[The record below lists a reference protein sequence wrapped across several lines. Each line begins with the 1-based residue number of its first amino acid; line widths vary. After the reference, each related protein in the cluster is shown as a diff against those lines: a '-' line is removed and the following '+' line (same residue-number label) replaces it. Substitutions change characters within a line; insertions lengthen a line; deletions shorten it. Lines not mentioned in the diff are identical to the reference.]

1 MNNKNIG
8 FAITGSF
15 CTFKKILPCIQK
27 LIEQGNDITPIFSYT
42 VSQMDTR
49 FYKASEFAQ
58 DIEALTGKKAITT
71 IADAEPIGPKNN
83 LDIMIIA
90 PCTGNT
96 LAKLNNAITDTPV
109 LMAVKAHMRNNKPLL
124 IAVSTNDAL
133 SSNAKNLGEQLGKK
147 NIYFVPFAQDD
158 CIKKSNSLIADYD
171 LINEA
176 ADLALIG
183 KQLQPLLKRN

>member
-133 SSNAKNLGEQLGKK
+133 SSNAKNLGELLGKK

-158 CIKKSNSLIADYD
+158 YIKKCNSLIADYE
-171 LINEA
+171 LIDTSADA
-176 ADLALIG
+176 AIEG
-183 KQLQPLLKRN
+183 RQLQPIIRK